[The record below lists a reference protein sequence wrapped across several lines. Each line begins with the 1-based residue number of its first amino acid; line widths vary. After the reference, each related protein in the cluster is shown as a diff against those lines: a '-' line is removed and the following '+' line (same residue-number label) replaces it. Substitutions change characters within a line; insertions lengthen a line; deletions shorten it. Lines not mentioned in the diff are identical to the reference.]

1 MLSAVNKDVTVNWP
15 CEMICSKGLPQKGEP
30 YPREPFWSTSLAVG
44 IRQRIA
50 GLVGD
55 DREAQKCIV
64 PLNSGDSGTCK
75 LNVTQSLYQRMMKH
89 WQKDA

>member
-1 MLSAVNKDVTVNWP
+1 MNWP
-15 CEMICSKGLPQKGEP
+15 CERSCSKGLPRKGEP

-44 IRQRIA
+44 TRQWIA

-55 DREAQKCIV
+55 DREAQKRIV

-75 LNVTQSLYQRMMKH
+75 LNVTLSTYDEALAERYLILLR
-89 WQKDA
+89 AN